1 MIKYYR
7 TDTRLGEADL
17 TPPEEGR
24 KKKGMKLI
32 SAETGAT
39 AHEKELRHRKERQS
53 QEAIEG

>member
-24 KKKGMKLI
+24 KKKGTGNYAKEAPGI
-32 SAETGAT
+32 S
-39 AHEKELRHRKERQS
+39 
-53 QEAIEG
+53 